1 MERAHPKTIEEA
13 VKVILSTM
21 TDTEKELIRSST
33 EEKLTDFHL
42 GLGTEIRN
50 KLGLWDYNYEL
61 LISCGELEPDEASM
75 VIIKAVWEALHNEQY
90 RR

>member
-1 MERAHPKTIEEA
+1 MKRAHPKTIEEA

-75 VIIKAVWEALHNEQY
+75 VIIKAVWEALHNEQS

>member
-75 VIIKAVWEALHNEQY
+75 VIIKAVWETLQNEQS

>member
-75 VIIKAVWEALHNEQY
+75 VIIKAVWEALQNEQS

>member
-1 MERAHPKTIEEA
+1 MKREHPKTIEEA

-75 VIIKAVWEALHNEQY
+75 VIIKAVWETLQNEQS

>member
-1 MERAHPKTIEEA
+1 VERAHPKTIEEA

-75 VIIKAVWEALHNEQY
+75 VIIKAVWETLQNEQS